1 MSANA
6 ILFEAQG
13 NFFEF
18 DGQRGYDPDF
28 VFSRTNRVY
37 GQEQNALMVPV
48 PVNPGDKYVA
58 LDAQGIGQLIAF
70 AMANDI
76 TSISFRNCTVT
87 VNYLVKMLQ
96 FKGRH
101 GWFIDVLDDTADHK
115 FDANSPTPGFHV
127 GEAKQLVTRAAEIE
141 AEARLYRAAWR
152 LDEAQAKEAEAGAL
166 RQTAR
171 GLRFQR

>member
-1 MSANA
+1 MSSANA

-13 NFFEF
+13 NFFQF

-48 PVNPGDKYVA
+48 PVDPGDKYVA

-76 TSISFRNCTVT
+76 TSINFRNCTVT

-101 GWFIDVLDDTADHK
+101 GWFIDVLDDTA
-115 FDANSPTPGFHV
+115 
-127 GEAKQLVTRAAEIE
+127 QLRRRHRERLEGTGGLRPLLRQP
-141 AEARLYRAAWR
+141 ARLTALLRGSDDRR
-152 LDEAQAKEAEAGAL
+152 LGV
-166 RQTAR
+166 R
-171 GLRFQR
+171 GGESRVGH